1 MFHVRP
7 IVLSIA
13 CAAIVS
19 THSFAVADAQPTS
32 SFWQDGREGWF
43 FYQTPPVEEV
53 VEPEPE
59 PEKTPM
65 PATTTDVTP
74 PPPAPAPPPSAAAPE
89 PLSAEWFRQNLDRY
103 ADEAWNNPTP
113 ENVRAYMYMQ
123 RYVMDRAQAFSE
135 AAELAVLGDPI
146 LDETSRRPTAG
157 AAARRLTEQATR
169 QRDATVRALGEQV
182 GIFFFYHSQC
192 DSCMQ
197 MLPVVRELERDF
209 ALIPISLDGEDL
221 PGNPFPNMRIDQG
234 HAQQIGIPRA
244 PALYLAAPG
253 EVFEPIA
260 HSPVSLDDA
269 RHRIL
274 IGAYRQG
281 WISDAEMMAARP
293 VTNQDIDLTRML
305 PSGFAQ
311 PAEGDE
317 TNFIPPGQLLRA
329 MDEAQ
334 RRYFEELAQ

>member
-1 MFHVRP
+1 M
-7 IVLSIA
+7 
-13 CAAIVS
+13 
-19 THSFAVADAQPTS
+19 QPTHIRPLIVALAALAALPS
-32 SFWQDGREGWF
+32 LGDDGPPHSFWQDGRHGWF
-43 FYQTPPVEEV
+43 FYQAPPEPAEEEPAEPETPPSMPESA
-53 VEPEPE
+53 PEP
-59 PEKTPM
+59 TPAVEA
-65 PATTTDVTP
+65 PQPSTV
-74 PPPAPAPPPSAAAPE
+74 PPAPP
-89 PLSAEWFRQNLDRY
+89 PLSAEWFRENLDRY

-146 LDETSRRPTAG
+146 LDETSRRPTAST
-157 AAARRLTEQATR
+157 AAQRLAEQANNNR
-169 QRDATVRALGEQV
+169 NAIVRSLGERI
-182 GIFFFYHSQC
+182 GIFFFYSSDC
-192 DSCMQ
+192 ASCAA

-234 HAQQIGIPRA
+234 HARQLGVPRA

-274 IGAYRQG
+274 VGAYRQG
-281 WISDAEMMAARP
+281 WVSDAEMMASRP
-293 VTNQDIDLTRML
+293 VTNQDLDLTRIL
-305 PSGFAQ
+305 PEGFAT

-317 TNFIPPGQLLRA
+317 TNFIPPSDLLRA
-329 MDEAQ
+329 VEAAQQ
-334 RRYFEELAQ
+334 RYIEELAR